1 MSVFAGPAVKERV
14 YPLIAKGEYVVTLND
29 LTYETG
35 GTYGDSLLWK
45 WLIAPKND
53 PTNYIARDDGNEKVH
68 HEYTNPDIIIGS
80 KAHEWIA
87 ALSGIT
93 LGEGD
98 EPPDSDELLGKRMV
112 VYLTHLAP
120 KKGPNQGKLRE
131 RFVEGSAQ
139 PFDLVPPKRIV
150 NPQAARPA
158 ANPTATDRDALIKR
172 VEKLIGKAVMLETE
186 NHGEYVKVDL
196 NSVSTEDLEG
206 LAYGI
211 EEEVKAAV
219 AA

>member
-1 MSVFAGPAVKERV
+1 M
-14 YPLIAKGEYVVTLND
+14 AKGEYVATLND

-45 WLIAPKND
+45 WLLAPTND
-53 PTNYIARDDGNEKVH
+53 PTNYIARDDGMEKVH
-68 HEYTNPDIIIGS
+68 HEYTNPDIIVGS

-87 ALSGIT
+87 ALSGIV

-98 EPPDSDELLGKRMV
+98 VPPDSDDLLGKRMR
-112 VYLTHLAP
+112 VYVTHQAP

-139 PFDLVPPKRIV
+139 AFDLAPAKRVAVPRAAAQPVAEAQDRAALVKRI
-150 NPQAARPA
+150 
-158 ANPTATDRDALIKR
+158 
-172 VEKLIGKAVMLETE
+172 EKLIGKAVMLETP
-186 NHGEYVKVDL
+186 NHKQYIAVDL
-196 NSVSTEDLEG
+196 DEADDEQLTM
-206 LAYGI
+206 LANTVD
-211 EEEVKAAV
+211 EEVKAAV